1 MKLTKIALFALL
13 LSFFG
18 VATAQQTSE
27 NPLLTKGSADTTQQE
42 KGHVNVIR
50 DSRID
55 SIVKMH
61 IQYNKSQDGI
71 MGYRVQI
78 FFDAGNNSLA
88 RAEAVALEYQT
99 LYPADTAYIS
109 FTEPYYKVRVGDF
122 RTRIEA
128 EGFMQQ
134 ILGDYPNAFVIKDRI
149 RFPEL

>member
-1 MKLTKIALFALL
+1 MKLTQSAVIALIIFFTSS
-13 LSFFG
+13 LS
-18 VATAQQTSE
+18 AQQLVTSE
-27 NPLLTKGSADTTQQE
+27 KAADTAAKGSVE
-42 KGHVNVIR
+42 VIQ

-61 IQYNKSQDGI
+61 IAYNKTQDGM

-78 FFDAGNNSLA
+78 FFDAGNNSLD
-88 RAEAVALEYQT
+88 RAEAAALEYQT

-128 EGFMQQ
+128 EGFMHK